1 MNPSVSVKFV
11 VFSMDGPISA
21 GLYSQPH
28 QAELAA
34 AHVCAGIREAP
45 GGLVEAGQ
53 KLEEASTVRLR
64 CALRHALGLLPLPRH
79 HRGVRTA
86 RRYGTM

>member
-1 MNPSVSVKFV
+1 MVSL
-11 VFSMDGPISA
+11 SA

-53 KLEEASTVRLR
+53 KLEEAGAVRLR
-64 CALRHALGLLPLPRH
+64 RALRHPLGLLPLPRH
-79 HRGVRTA
+79 RRGACTV
-86 RRYGTM
+86 RRYGTVWYITSLNLKP